1 MGVIKFF
8 AIKYAQQI
16 VIQWLI
22 TQGKNRICVTQRLLY
37 IYNCQQEQVL
47 IFHIINKKTLM
58 SQNTPCCSPL
68 PIISSYQCIF
78 QLEKLI
84 EKNYFLHKS
93 AVEGYK
99 SFVRAYSSHS
109 LKNIFNVHQLDLKA
123 VARSFGFQNPPY
135 VDLGILLLHKLTF
148 ISGVWKVIWLILHTH
163 ACYWWSS
170 LKSNV
175 NTMG

>member
-1 MGVIKFF
+1 MCHPKVTTYLSLSRRARGYLKSI
-8 AIKYAQQI
+8 
-16 VIQWLI
+16 I
-22 TQGKNRICVTQRLLY
+22 T
-37 IYNCQQEQVL
+37 
-47 IFHIINKKTLM
+47 KKLM
-58 SQNTPCCSPL
+58 SQNNPGCSPL
-68 PIISSYQCIF
+68 PISSSHQCIF

-135 VDLGILLLHKLTF
+135 VDLGILLLYKLAF
-148 ISGVWKVIWLILHTH
+148 FLAGKV
-163 ACYWWSS
+163 S
-170 LKSNV
+170 LLNYSFMHMIGYLVGKK
-175 NTMG
+175 M